1 MPKTRITRSK
11 TGCQACRRR
20 KVRCDEK
27 KPVCSACARLELSCS
42 YQPGTGNRNAADTS
56 RYRVRFVN
64 SPWSGQ
70 RSPSISAAS
79 VTDKTSNAKPSKLPR
94 GRRPARALAQ
104 ESIENSA
111 ESSTEASNARGPGNL
126 PDGYVLSHNSAEI
139 LTRDEGSSGHDAQ
152 AEPEDGEASI
162 AAASQ
167 LITDDAHL
175 NAGGLPIY
183 FDLNMNFDG
192 PGEDWLA
199 FPQTPPAD
207 ASIAGSAES
216 IQASPVVIDSE
227 DHGLI
232 QHYLNVMTQ
241 YTKVRGPGDENIYTQ
256 IFSNMALFYAPLYNA
271 IMAWTA
277 LHLGHTRPD
286 TDLIEKAEQRYAHAV
301 SLMHRDQYVAHHFEL
316 SLVTIWFAL
325 QFELLAARGI
335 ESFCRHLEFTAD
347 LVDAH
352 RRHQKA
358 GGEAVPLGRIGVRV
372 LIWLGTYD
380 ARASWVGGTGRL
392 LQNLE
397 LFCADYDFLDIAFP
411 DAPSGSGPGSVDL
424 KPFLRLTFELDTVE
438 GRIVHFH
445 RRDFAPPAAI
455 WAAAQSDLL
464 FIQERLEGN
473 ANVAPILASMFDSP
487 RSLTGKITTASFNY
501 LLLLAACYSL
511 IISFHRMLPAS
522 AALGMPARLITAEA
536 AAARIVRISSWVGR
550 LRPPSPQNIWPR
562 ILFIAGIETTDLV
575 YQEWVVKQF
584 AEAELWGA
592 NFSKTRVLL
601 EQVIKRQSREGVRL
615 DYLDV
620 MRQSTGLF
628 II

>member
-1 MPKTRITRSK
+1 M
-11 TGCQACRRR
+11 
-20 KVRCDEK
+20 
-27 KPVCSACARLELSCS
+27 
-42 YQPGTGNRNAADTS
+42 DTP

-70 RSPSISAAS
+70 RPPSISAAPF
-79 VTDKTSNAKPSKLPR
+79 TDKTTNTKHSKLPR
-94 GRRPARALAQ
+94 GQRPVRALAQ
-104 ESIENSA
+104 ESIGNPAENS
-111 ESSTEASNARGPGNL
+111 TDVSNVGRPGNA
-126 PDGYVLSHNSAEI
+126 PDSSALSCKSAAN
-139 LTRDEGSSGHDAQ
+139 LNPDEGSSGHGAQ
-152 AEPEDGEASI
+152 AEQEDGEVSI
-162 AAASQ
+162 LAASQ
-167 LITDDAHL
+167 LMIDDTHL
-175 NAGGLPIY
+175 NAGSLPIY

-192 PGEDWLA
+192 LGEDWLA
-199 FPQTPPAD
+199 FPQTPPVD
-207 ASIAGSAES
+207 ASIAESAASPTCNPEATDCSSPRGSAQGSTQETTRENRRESTQES
-216 IQASPVVIDSE
+216 IQASPVIIKSE

-286 TDLIEKAEQRYAHAV
+286 AELIEKAEQRYAHAV

-380 ARASWVGGTGRL
+380 ARASWIGGTGRL

-411 DAPSGSGPGSVDL
+411 DAPTGLGPGSVDL
-424 KPFLRLTFELDTVE
+424 KPFLRLTLELDTVE

-473 ANVAPILASMFDSP
+473 TNVVPILASMFDSP
-487 RSLTGKITTASFNY
+487 RSLTCKITTASFNY

-522 AALGMPARLITAEA
+522 AALSMPAKLITAEA

-562 ILFIAGIETTDLV
+562 MLFMAGIETTDLV
-575 YQEWVVKQF
+575 YQDWVVKQF
-584 AEAELWGA
+584 AEAEPWGA

-620 MRQSTGLF
+620 MRESTGLF